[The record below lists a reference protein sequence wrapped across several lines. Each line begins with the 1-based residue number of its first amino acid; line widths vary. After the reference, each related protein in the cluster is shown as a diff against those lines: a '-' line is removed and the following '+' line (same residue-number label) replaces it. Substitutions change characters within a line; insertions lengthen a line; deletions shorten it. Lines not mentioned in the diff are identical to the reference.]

1 MSSQDVRMFLDVL
14 FSPVCLVLK
23 GSVCLLFTWGSFG
36 SHVIS
41 DTSAFY
47 SHGSAPA
54 EGWSSLALARGV
66 LFLMCCTIFWLWTHA
81 LWNFIWEFF
90 EAWMEVTFFQRGCV
104 FTFTRSL
111 ETLQTQI
118 HFKLNVQP
126 WLWGSHSQYAFGSS
140 FLQIFFSFLFAAKDF
155 LYALITSRVDQGFKD
170 AYWCD
175 ELAGE
180 TSLVVYFVF

>member
-1 MSSQDVRMFLDVL
+1 
-14 FSPVCLVLK
+14 
-23 GSVCLLFTWGSFG
+23 
-36 SHVIS
+36 
-41 DTSAFY
+41 
-47 SHGSAPA
+47 
-54 EGWSSLALARGV
+54 
-66 LFLMCCTIFWLWTHA
+66 
-81 LWNFIWEFF
+81 
-90 EAWMEVTFFQRGCV
+90 MEVTFFQRGCV

-170 AYWCD
+170 AY
-175 ELAGE
+175 
-180 TSLVVYFVF
+180 